1 MRDAASLQSN
11 TMRRIDLIVTGI
23 LLGQSLFAT
32 SIEMGSSSSE
42 QTVSRVLNP
51 FPGLNLTAEQ
61 LASLRKMDKEN
72 RRRIALA
79 LAYVHTAREDLESVI
94 LTEPADEATIYEK
107 SAAVGKAVGEFT
119 ALEAVHDARFL
130 QLLTPGQRR
139 VCRKLSRSLKLEWI
153 E

>member
-1 MRDAASLQSN
+1 
-11 TMRRIDLIVTGI
+11 MRRIDLIVTSI

-61 LASLRKMDKEN
+61 LASLRKMDKED
-72 RRRIALA
+72 RRGIALA

-107 SAAVGKAVGEFT
+107 SAAVGKAVGIHSARSRSRRKVSA
-119 ALEAVHDARFL
+119 ALNTRATRA
-130 QLLTPGQRR
+130 
-139 VCRKLSRSLKLEWI
+139 CRKVSRSLKHEWI